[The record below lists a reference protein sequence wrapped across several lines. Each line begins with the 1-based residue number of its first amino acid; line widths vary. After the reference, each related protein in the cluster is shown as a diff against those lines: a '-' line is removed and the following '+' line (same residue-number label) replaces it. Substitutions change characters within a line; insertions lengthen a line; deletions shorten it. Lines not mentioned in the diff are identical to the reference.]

1 MVNVIWGIFIVVGIG
16 YSFFTGKMGVMNE
29 EILTST
35 TTSIELILKLFPM
48 VALWLGIM
56 NIAKKSG
63 LLDKLAKSL
72 EPILSKLFPSVPKGH
87 DSLSYISSNIV
98 VNMLGLGSAATP
110 FGLKAM
116 KSLQLLNKKKDEAS
130 DAMVTFIVLNTSGL
144 TLIPTTVIS
153 LRMMY
158 GSNEPTWIIIPTII
172 VTVLATIAG
181 VTIDY
186 IARRKK

>member
-1 MVNVIWGIFIVVGIG
+1 MVNIIWGIFIIVGIS
-16 YSFFTGKMGVMNE
+16 YSFFTGKMDVINE

-35 TTSIELILKLFPM
+35 TTSIELVLKLFPM

-72 EPILSKLFPSVPKGH
+72 QPILSKLFPSVPKGH

-116 KSLQLLNKKKDEAS
+116 KSLQSLNAKKKEAS
-130 DAMVTFIVLNTSGL
+130 EAMVTFIVLNTSGL

-158 GSNEPTWIIIPTII
+158 GSNEPTWIIVPTII

-186 IARRKK
+186 IFRRKK

>member
-1 MVNVIWGIFIVVGIG
+1 MVNIIWGIFIIAGIA
-16 YSFFTGKMGVMNE
+16 FALFNGKMSVMNE

-35 TTSIELILKLFPM
+35 TVSIELILKIFPM

-56 NIAKKSG
+56 NIAKKAG
-63 LLDKLAKSL
+63 LLDRLSKFF

-116 KSLQLLNKKKDEAS
+116 KSLQSLNKKKNEAS
-130 DAMVTFIVLNTSGL
+130 EAMITFIVLNTSGL

-158 GSNEPTWIIIPTII
+158 GSTDPTFVILPTMI
-172 VTVLATIAG
+172 VTTLATIVG
-181 VTIDY
+181 VSIDY
-186 IARRKK
+186 IIRRKK